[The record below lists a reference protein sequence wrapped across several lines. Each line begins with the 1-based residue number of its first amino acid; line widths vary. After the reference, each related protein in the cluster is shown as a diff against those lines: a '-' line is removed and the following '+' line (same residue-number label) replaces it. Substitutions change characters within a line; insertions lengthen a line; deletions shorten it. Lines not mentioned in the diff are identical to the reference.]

1 MCAAGPPNA
10 VSPSR
15 RNSSV
20 IVSGRSISQVLLRC
34 GRQSQFPAG
43 GAFCTKLYVM
53 NFRLTARPRPLAPV
67 VALLA
72 ILLMAL
78 AAADCAATAE
88 PLATPTPAP
97 ELKFEIETEEAGP
110 SRTNVILVVTN
121 IGLTDVL
128 LETSL
133 TLPENAGSDRDYSPT
148 TRAKITN
155 AGGREVGGR
164 APEVKTL
171 TWVPER
177 LRAGVTLRWESALRC
192 LVHEPIRV
200 SARITSVE
208 VGNVS
213 EAHFDDLTK
222 EAEVTCLPPRRP
234 GS

>member
-1 MCAAGPPNA
+1 M
-10 VSPSR
+10 
-15 RNSSV
+15 
-20 IVSGRSISQVLLRC
+20 
-34 GRQSQFPAG
+34 
-43 GAFCTKLYVM
+43 
-53 NFRLTARPRPLAPV
+53 
-67 VALLA
+67 
-72 ILLMAL
+72 LLMGL
-78 AAADCAATAE
+78 AAADCRETVE

-97 ELKFEIETEEAGP
+97 ELRFEIQTEVAGP
-110 SRTNVILVVTN
+110 SRTNVILQVTN
-121 IGLTDVL
+121 IGQADVL
-128 LETSL
+128 IETTL

-155 AGGREVGGR
+155 EDGREIGASAR
-164 APEVKTL
+164 ESKTL

-192 LVHEPIRV
+192 LVHEPVRV

-208 VGNVS
+208 VGNVR

>member
-1 MCAAGPPNA
+1 M
-10 VSPSR
+10 
-15 RNSSV
+15 NS
-20 IVSGRSISQVLLRC
+20 
-34 GRQSQFPAG
+34 
-43 GAFCTKLYVM
+43 
-53 NFRLTARPRPLAPV
+53 RLTAHPRRLASA

-72 ILLMAL
+72 ILLMGL
-78 AAADCAATAE
+78 AAADCAAAVE

-97 ELKFEIETEEAGP
+97 ELKFEIQTEQVGP
-110 SRTNVILVVTN
+110 SRTNVVLVATN

-128 LETSL
+128 VETSL

-155 AGGREVGGR
+155 EGGRETGGR
-164 APEVKTL
+164 AREIKTL

-192 LVHEPIRV
+192 LVHEPVRV

-208 VGNVS
+208 VGNVR

>member
-1 MCAAGPPNA
+1 MAGLLTLA
-10 VSPSR
+10 VGL
-15 RNSSV
+15 V
-20 IVSGRSISQVLLRC
+20 
-34 GRQSQFPAG
+34 
-43 GAFCTKLYVM
+43 
-53 NFRLTARPRPLAPV
+53 
-67 VALLA
+67 
-72 ILLMAL
+72 
-78 AAADCAATAE
+78 AAACEATAE

-97 ELKFEIETEEAGP
+97 ELRFEIQTEEIGP
-110 SRTNVILVVTN
+110 SRTDVILLVTN

-128 LETSL
+128 VETSL

-164 APEVKTL
+164 APEIKTL

-192 LVHEPIRV
+192 LVQEPVRV
-200 SARITSVE
+200 SARLTSVE
-208 VGNVS
+208 VGNVR

-222 EAEVTCLPPRRP
+222 DAEVTCPPPRRP